1 MNSKTLL
8 IFATIAL
15 AASASHAATNYEV
28 VCSYA
33 PSQSAAVNRITAGA
47 GGAGAGAAAMLQ
59 ATGLSL
65 VTHSSGAY
73 ILTGSGGYVAGSL
86 LSPLLVPMI
95 VTASVIVGGTAI
107 ALELSCA
114 AKNHPDA
121 VNSVR
126 SITAKFNEAVR
137 SANVKAEEVRDVT
150 LEKMRQLNADAVVQ
164 REDIARRVRDAN
176 DRAIVIRDGASR
188 FVAGYF

>member
-1 MNSKTLL
+1 
-8 IFATIAL
+8 
-15 AASASHAATNYEV
+15 
-28 VCSYA
+28 
-33 PSQSAAVNRITAGA
+33 
-47 GGAGAGAAAMLQ
+47 
-59 ATGLSL
+59 
-65 VTHSSGAY
+65 
-73 ILTGSGGYVAGSL
+73 
-86 LSPLLVPMI
+86 MI